1 MTSKRI
7 VSVLFIFS
15 AFIFLTAC
23 SGDAQPKKQN
33 VVNKQLY
40 TCPMHP
46 EIITDQ
52 PGQCPKCG
60 MDLVPV
66 KQTEPENMPGNKKPA
81 KRKIIYWQAPMDP
94 TEIYDHPG
102 KSKMGMDLVPVYED
116 EQSASSAI
124 KIDPVTVQNM
134 GVRLA
139 EVKRSD
145 FRRTIRSVASVDYN
159 EKTIYDVSARINGWI
174 EKLYVSST
182 GQPVKKGQALLEI
195 YSPELVTTQQ
205 EYLLAL
211 KNERLAG
218 QSPFASIRNSARSL
232 LAASRQRLLNWNI
245 PQSAVKTLEQT
256 QKVRNTL
263 TLESPANGIV
273 LHKNAL
279 QGMHVKEG
287 LSLYKIAD
295 LSTVWVYASIYDD
308 EAPWLKVGQKAEL
321 QLSYLPGKTF
331 SGSISYIYPY
341 LDKKARDLKVRLEFS
356 NPGLRLKPGMYANVN
371 ITANPIANALVI
383 PEEAV
388 IHSGKRNLVF
398 ISKGE
403 GRFEPRSVRL
413 GEENGTGRVRVLAGL
428 QAGEKIVVSAQFLID
443 SESRLQEA
451 VRKML
456 AEKTKN

>member
-66 KQTEPENMPGNKKPA
+66 KQTEPENIPGNKKPA

-159 EKTIYDVSARINGWI
+159 EKTLYDV
-174 EKLYVSST
+174 
-182 GQPVKKGQALLEI
+182 
-195 YSPELVTTQQ
+195 
-205 EYLLAL
+205 
-211 KNERLAG
+211 
-218 QSPFASIRNSARSL
+218 
-232 LAASRQRLLNWNI
+232 
-245 PQSAVKTLEQT
+245 
-256 QKVRNTL
+256 
-263 TLESPANGIV
+263 
-273 LHKNAL
+273 
-279 QGMHVKEG
+279 
-287 LSLYKIAD
+287 
-295 LSTVWVYASIYDD
+295 
-308 EAPWLKVGQKAEL
+308 
-321 QLSYLPGKTF
+321 
-331 SGSISYIYPY
+331 
-341 LDKKARDLKVRLEFS
+341 
-356 NPGLRLKPGMYANVN
+356 
-371 ITANPIANALVI
+371 
-383 PEEAV
+383 
-388 IHSGKRNLVF
+388 
-398 ISKGE
+398 
-403 GRFEPRSVRL
+403 
-413 GEENGTGRVRVLAGL
+413 
-428 QAGEKIVVSAQFLID
+428 
-443 SESRLQEA
+443 
-451 VRKML
+451 
-456 AEKTKN
+456 